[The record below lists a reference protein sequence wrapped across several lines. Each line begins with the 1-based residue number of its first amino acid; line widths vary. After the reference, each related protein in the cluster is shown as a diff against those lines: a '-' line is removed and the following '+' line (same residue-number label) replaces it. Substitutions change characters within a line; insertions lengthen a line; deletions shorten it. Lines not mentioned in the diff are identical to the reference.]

1 MRRHHYRLSYLVAA
15 SLSLALPGALAAC
28 SSAPSAEQRMLA
40 DATTV
45 PVEPTRTAAAEP
57 QEGIDT
63 ESTIFTWL
71 GMAKRPSQQRGPHVG
86 ADVSPSLWLAAHDT
100 LNFVQIAS
108 EEPQTGLL
116 ITEWYSPSGK
126 PEERLRVTV
135 FITSYALRSDSLQV
149 SIERQTR
156 DKDGKWTDSTVDRK
170 TVTDLESA
178 ILLRARQ
185 IHAETYR
192 NEVMSK

>member
-1 MRRHHYRLSYLVAA
+1 MRRRHYRLPYIVAA
-15 SLSLALPGALAAC
+15 SLSLLLPALLAGC
-28 SSAPSAEQRMLA
+28 GPSRGDQKILA

-45 PVEPTRTAAAEP
+45 PAEPPKTVAVEP

-71 GMAKRPSQQRGPHVG
+71 GMAKRPSQQRGPRVG
-86 ADVSPSLWLAAHDT
+86 PDVSPSLWLAAHDT

-116 ITEWYSPSGK
+116 ITDWYSPRGK

-135 FITSYALRSDSLQV
+135 FIASYALRSDSLQV
-149 SIERQTR
+149 TVERQVR
-156 DKDGKWTDSTVDRK
+156 GKDGQWTDSTVDRK
-170 TVTDLESA
+170 TVTDLETA

-192 NEVMSK
+192 NEVMSQ